1 MRAVLCTE
9 FGQQDKLS
17 IEDLPDPVAESGQVV
32 VAMEV
37 ASLNFPDLLVIAG
50 RYQFRPDPPFV
61 PGTEGAGVITEIG
74 TDVEHVSVG
83 QRVMVVDLA
92 GAFAEKWAVDAGSVI
107 PIPGDMSYEI
117 AASLTVAFG
126 TSYHAL
132 KQRGELQHGETLV
145 VLGAA
150 GGVGS
155 AAVEIGKAMGAT
167 VIAAA
172 STEEKLE
179 FCRTLGADTTINY
192 SSEDIKARVKELTG
206 GVGADVIFD
215 PVGGDI
221 SEQAFRSIAWR
232 GRHLIIGFA
241 DGEIPKIP
249 MNLPLLKGA
258 SIVGVYWGSFT
269 EREPDLNL
277 ENGEEMYS
285 LLASG
290 ALKPRVT
297 NVFPFEDYEAA
308 FDLLASRKAKGKVV
322 LRID

>member
-1 MRAVLCTE
+1 
-9 FGQQDKLS
+9 
-17 IEDLPDPVAESGQVV
+17 
-32 VAMEV
+32 
-37 ASLNFPDLLVIAG
+37 
-50 RYQFRPDPPFV
+50 
-61 PGTEGAGVITEIG
+61 
-74 TDVEHVSVG
+74 
-83 QRVMVVDLA
+83 
-92 GAFAEKWAVDAGSVI
+92 
-107 PIPGDMSYEI
+107 MSYEI

-132 KQRGELQHGETLV
+132 KQRGELQRGETLV

-241 DGEIPKIP
+241 AGDIPKIP

-277 ENGEEMYS
+277 ENGAEMYS

-308 FDLLASRKAKGKVV
+308 FDLLASREAQGKVV
-322 LRID
+322 LRIG